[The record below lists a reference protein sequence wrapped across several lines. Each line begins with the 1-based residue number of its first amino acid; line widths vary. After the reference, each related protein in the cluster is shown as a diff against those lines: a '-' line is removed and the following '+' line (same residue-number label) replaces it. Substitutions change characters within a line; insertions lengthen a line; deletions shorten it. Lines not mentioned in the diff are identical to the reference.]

1 MSSFH
6 LSLKVNR
13 LPRYSIRIVRQ
24 TLQELEHSIQLV
36 SRKLFLRIRTGQAE
50 PRLVEIST
58 VYFRAGYTPD
68 DYTSDR
74 IFGVRALL
82 ERSAAIKCP
91 SIALQLAGSKKV
103 QQVLTRP
110 GVLEKYLGDSS
121 RWGHPTFCQSEID
134 EVRSSWMEM
143 WGLEDIGGVE
153 KAREAASSL
162 VLKPQREGGGNNVY
176 KQAIPAFLDRLHPVE
191 RSGWIAMRLIVAPE
205 GMGNYLLRADNGDG
219 GRVVKA
225 EVVSELGIFGWA
237 LFGHGEVVDEKTVG
251 WLLRT
256 KAKDSDEGGVA
267 AGFSVIDSVVL
278 VDS

>member
-1 MSSFH
+1 M
-6 LSLKVNR
+6 
-13 LPRYSIRIVRQ
+13 RQ

-50 PRLVEIST
+50 PKLVEIST

-68 DYTSDR
+68 DYTSDE

-82 ERSAAIKCP
+82 ERSTAIKCP

-103 QQVLTRP
+103 QQVMTRP
-110 GVLEKYLGDSS
+110 GVLEKYLCDPST
-121 RWGHPTFCQSEID
+121 WGHPTFGQSEID

-143 WGLEDIGGVE
+143 WGLEETGGVE
-153 KAREAASSL
+153 KARESASSL

-176 KQAIPAFLDRLHPVE
+176 KQAIPAFLDQLRPVE

-267 AGFSVIDSVVL
+267 TGFSVIDSVVL
-278 VDS
+278 VDSWFT